1 MSEYQLVE
9 KPLLNQLVSMG
20 WEVMDLGQGVPTDPA
35 TSFRCSF
42 REVILKDIFKKAVHR
57 INCTDDGKS
66 WLTDSQLD
74 VLLDDVTDF
83 GTHKLLAANETF
95 IGRLHKWQLDRNE
108 LTGEEDPVVKLI
120 DFENW
125 DDTHLHCHQSV
136 PY

>member
-20 WEVMDLGQGVPTDPA
+20 WEVADLGLGVPTDPA
-35 TSFRCSF
+35 TSFRSSF

-57 INCTDDGKS
+57 INTTDDGQP

-83 GTHKLLAANETF
+83 GTHKLFAANETF
-95 IGRLHKWQLDRNE
+95 IGSLLKWQLDINE
-108 LTGEEDPVVKLI
+108 LPG
-120 DFENW
+120 
-125 DDTHLHCHQSV
+125 
-136 PY
+136 